1 MVKKSRVNLA
11 LLVFLLP
18 RSPVFSTRIHSPLS
32 YAWPASWSNPPPCLT
47 WTFAG
52 AALLFL
58 LLLLSAVTD
67 SQSSHI
73 CHPFLKHHKGL
84 CLCLDKTQ
92 PPYLVPKSCSSLAL
106 FCFTLSQFTTFVAI
120 GLYFRVLNTPSSF
133 LAQGLCTG
141 HSLCWGC
148 SFY

>member
-1 MVKKSRVNLA
+1 MKKSRRNYYHGNQKKQVFPEGGSQLYGMLLRGQVNKRWSRNPGVNLA

-32 YAWPASWSNPPPCLT
+32 YAWPAFWSKPPSCLT

-58 LLLLSAVTD
+58 LLLSAVMD
-67 SQSSHI
+67 SQSSPI

-92 PPYLVPKSCSSLAL
+92 PPYLVSKSCL
-106 FCFTLSQFTTFVAI
+106 FL
-120 GLYFRVLNTPSSF
+120 
-133 LAQGLCTG
+133 
-141 HSLCWGC
+141 
-148 SFY
+148 